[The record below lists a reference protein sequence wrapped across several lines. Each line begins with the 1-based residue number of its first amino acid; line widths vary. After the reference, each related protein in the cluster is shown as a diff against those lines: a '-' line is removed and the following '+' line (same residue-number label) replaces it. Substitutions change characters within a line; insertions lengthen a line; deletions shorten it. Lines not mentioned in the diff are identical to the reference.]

1 MSSRINIQDCID
13 ESKADMLYEITNTL
27 QDAIIESVLREINL
41 AEAVFNN
48 STAEEKK
55 NSFIYILK
63 YSGTDEKIYNFE
75 YIDLSKQETL
85 EAIKICITD
94 SLREINNLLGSSR
107 KYIHIDILY
116 YRQFIKTHYFSGLKV
131 PIIGDIYKDLHNLIP
146 DMIFYNLLG
155 GKDNELT
162 NFAQKVKEKEINK
175 IVKILWLTPLSLKKM
190 CYSLC
195 ISQDIPIPCKI
206 IL

>member
-85 EAIKICITD
+85 EAIKICVTD

-131 PIIGDIYKDLHNLIP
+131 R
-146 DMIFYNLLG
+146 
-155 GKDNELT
+155 
-162 NFAQKVKEKEINK
+162 
-175 IVKILWLTPLSLKKM
+175 
-190 CYSLC
+190 
-195 ISQDIPIPCKI
+195 
-206 IL
+206 